1 MVLKKILFLYQIND
15 DMKSMMKRFVQ
26 MLVLLLVA
34 NTVFAQKHN
43 EKRSVLDQVYE
54 VQYIGVGQDGTKV
67 FTVTTT
73 AKDANEGVAMAKRDA
88 VAACLFRGIAASE
101 NTKATPAIVSYSK
114 AEDNIQFFENFLALP
129 TNKTPGGQYHRFINK
144 TGQPQAVK
152 NGKLYTVSVDVQVKY
167 DELVTYMQEKGYAE
181 NIKET
186 AAGKYAKPI
195 LMVVPSDV
203 YCNDMGFVQKWK
215 DETGKTQSI
224 PDYDVFGRE
233 DSRDLRLV
241 IASLNEIFK
250 NKGFETQSLEF
261 LLKSMKQEEQEN
273 ALVGDDYGLE
283 GAIAESPIDRI
294 KRTANVDFLVDLDF
308 EVMEKGM
315 GRYVTFNMR
324 AVDVSANAREIAH
337 AHGDGKP
344 SNSATVNTLLEEAVL
359 NHMDSF
365 CKKIQD
371 EFINMSKNGR
381 QITVKVKR
389 TENSEYNLIRDTFS
403 FEGEETPL
411 NDIIYFWLQDNTVD
425 NNPTRTIT
433 PNLLT
438 FNQVMIPLTKVGRR
452 NAIQRVDTQS
462 YLQGLQSFLR
472 NNFNIES
479 TIYMRG
485 PSEVW
490 LIL

>member
-1 MVLKKILFLYQIND
+1 
-15 DMKSMMKRFVQ
+15 MKRLIQ
-26 MLVLLLVA
+26 VLALLILA
-34 NTVFAQKHN
+34 NTAFAQKQN
-43 EKRSVLDQVYE
+43 EKRSVLDQQYE

-73 AKDANEGVAMAKRDA
+73 AKDATEGVEMAKRDA
-88 VAACLFRGIAASE
+88 VAACLFRGITASG
-101 NTKATPAIVSYSK
+101 NTKATPAIVSYAK
-114 AEDNIQFFENFLALP
+114 AEENLAFFESFLALP
-129 TNKTPGGQYHRFINK
+129 TKKTPGGQYHRFINK
-144 TGQPQAVK
+144 TGNPQSVK
-152 NGKLYTVSVDVQVKY
+152 NGKAYDVSVDVQVLY
-167 DELVTYMQEKGYAE
+167 DDLVKYMQDKGYAE
-181 NIKET
+181 AVKNT
-186 AAGKYAKPI
+186 DAGKYAKPI

-203 YCNDMGFVQKWK
+203 YCNDMGYVQKWT
-215 DETGKTQSI
+215 DENGKVQTI
-224 PDYDVFGRE
+224 VDYDIFGRE

-261 LLKSMKQEEQEN
+261 LLKSMKQEDQEN
-273 ALVGDDYGLE
+273 SLVGDDYGLD

-294 KRTANVDFLVDLDF
+294 KRTANVDFIVDLDF

-315 GRYVTFNMR
+315 GRYISFNMR

-359 NHMDSF
+359 NHMDMF
-365 CKKIQD
+365 CKKLQD
-371 EFINMSKNGR
+371 EFGNMAKNGR

-389 TENSEYNLIRDTFS
+389 TDNSEYNLLKDTFM
-403 FEGEETPL
+403 FEGEETTL
-411 NDIIYFWLQDNTVD
+411 SDLIYYWLQDNTVD

-433 PNLLT
+433 PNVLT
-438 FNQVMIPLTKVGRR
+438 FNQVMIPLTKTGRR
-452 NAIQRVDTQS
+452 GAIQRVDTQD
-462 YLQGLQSFLR
+462 YLTGLQSYLR
-472 NNFNIES
+472 NNYNIEG

>member
-1 MVLKKILFLYQIND
+1 MRNIVKFGLLQAF
-15 DMKSMMKRFVQ
+15 
-26 MLVLLLVA
+26 LLVFVA
-34 NTVFAQKHN
+34 NSVFAQKQN
-43 EKRSVLDQVYE
+43 EKRSVLDQQYE

-67 FTVTTT
+67 FTVKTT
-73 AKDANEGVAMAKRDA
+73 AKDATEGVEMAKRDA
-88 VAACLFRGIAASE
+88 VAACLFRGITASG
-101 NTKATPAIVSYSK
+101 NTKATPAIVSYAK
-114 AEDNIQFFENFLALP
+114 AEENLAFFEGFLALP
-129 TNKTPGGQYHRFINK
+129 TKKAPGGQYHRFINK
-144 TGQPQAVK
+144 TGNPQSVK
-152 NGKLYTVSVDVQVKY
+152 EGKGYSVSVDVQVLY
-167 DELVTYMQEKGYAE
+167 DELVKYMQDKGYADA
-181 NIKET
+181 IKNTE
-186 AAGKYAKPI
+186 AGKYAKPI

-203 YCNDMGFVQKWK
+203 YCNEMGYVQKWK
-215 DETGKTQSI
+215 DENGKTQTI
-224 PDYDVFGRE
+224 VDYDIFGRE

-241 IASLNEIFK
+241 IASLNDIFK

-261 LLKSMKQEEQEN
+261 LLKSMKQEDQEN
-273 ALVGDDYGLE
+273 SLVGDDYGLD
-283 GAIAESPIDRI
+283 GSIVESPIDRI
-294 KRTANVDFLVDLDF
+294 KRTANVDFIVDLDF

-315 GRYVTFNMR
+315 GRYISFNMR

-359 NHMDSF
+359 NHMDMF
-365 CKKIQD
+365 CKKLQD
-371 EFINMSKNGR
+371 EFINMSRNGR

-389 TENSEYNLIRDTFS
+389 TDNSEYNLLKDTFM
-403 FEGEETPL
+403 FEGEQTTL
-411 NDIIYFWLQDNTVD
+411 NDIIYYWIQDNTVD

-433 PNLLT
+433 PNVLT

-462 YLQGLQSFLR
+462 YLQGLQSYLM
-472 NNFNIES
+472 NNYNIEG

>member
-1 MVLKKILFLYQIND
+1 
-15 DMKSMMKRFVQ
+15 MKRFIQ
-26 MLVLLLVA
+26 VLALLILA
-34 NTVFAQKHN
+34 NSAFAQKQN
-43 EKRSVLDQVYE
+43 EKRSILDQQYE

-73 AKDANEGVAMAKRDA
+73 AKDATEGVEMAKRDA
-88 VAACLFRGIAASE
+88 VAACLFRGITASG
-101 NTKATPAIVSYSK
+101 NTKATPAIVSYAK
-114 AEDNIQFFENFLALP
+114 AEENLAFFESFLALP
-129 TNKTPGGQYHRFINK
+129 TKKTPGGQYHRFINK
-144 TGQPQAVK
+144 TGNPQSVK
-152 NGKLYTVSVDVQVKY
+152 NGKAYDVSVDVQVLY
-167 DELVTYMQEKGYAE
+167 DDLVKYMQDKGYAE
-181 NIKET
+181 AVKNT
-186 AAGKYAKPI
+186 DAGKYAKPI

-203 YCNDMGFVQKWK
+203 YCNDMGYVQKWT
-215 DETGKTQSI
+215 DENGKVQTI
-224 PDYDVFGRE
+224 VDYDIFGRE

-261 LLKSMKQEEQEN
+261 LLKSMKQEDQEN
-273 ALVGDDYGLE
+273 SLIGDDYGLD

-294 KRTANVDFLVDLDF
+294 KRTANVDFIVDLDF

-315 GRYVTFNMR
+315 GRYISFNMR

-359 NHMDSF
+359 NHMDMF
-365 CKKIQD
+365 CKKLQD
-371 EFINMSKNGR
+371 EFGNMAKNGR

-389 TENSEYNLIRDTFS
+389 TDNSEYNLLKDTFM
-403 FEGEETPL
+403 FEGEETTL
-411 NDIIYFWLQDNTVD
+411 SDLIYYWLQDNTVD

-433 PNLLT
+433 PNVLT
-438 FNQVMIPLTKVGRR
+438 FNQVMIPLTKTGRR
-452 NAIQRVDTQS
+452 GAIQRVDTQD
-462 YLQGLQSFLR
+462 YLTGLQSYLR
-472 NNFNIES
+472 NNYNIEG

>member
-1 MVLKKILFLYQIND
+1 MRNIAKFGLLQAF
-15 DMKSMMKRFVQ
+15 
-26 MLVLLLVA
+26 LLVFVA
-34 NTVFAQKHN
+34 NSVFAQKQN
-43 EKRSVLDQVYE
+43 EKRSVLDQQYE

-67 FTVTTT
+67 FTVKTT
-73 AKDANEGVAMAKRDA
+73 AKDATEGVEMAKRDA
-88 VAACLFRGIAASE
+88 VAACLFRGITASG
-101 NTKATPAIVSYSK
+101 NTKATPAIVSYAK
-114 AEDNIQFFENFLALP
+114 AEENLAFFEGFLALP
-129 TNKTPGGQYHRFINK
+129 TKKAPGGQYHRFINK
-144 TGQPQAVK
+144 TGNPQSVK
-152 NGKLYTVSVDVQVKY
+152 EGKGYSVSVDVQVLY
-167 DELVTYMQEKGYAE
+167 DELVKYMQDKGYADA
-181 NIKET
+181 IKNTE
-186 AAGKYAKPI
+186 AGKYAKPI

-203 YCNDMGFVQKWK
+203 YCNEMGYVQTWK
-215 DETGKTQSI
+215 DENGKTQTI
-224 PDYDVFGRE
+224 VDYDIFGRE

-241 IASLNEIFK
+241 IASLNDIFK

-261 LLKSMKQEEQEN
+261 LLKSMKQEDQEN
-273 ALVGDDYGLE
+273 SLVGDDYGLD
-283 GAIAESPIDRI
+283 GSIVESPIDRI
-294 KRTANVDFLVDLDF
+294 KRTANVDFIVDLDF

-315 GRYVTFNMR
+315 GRYISFNMR

-359 NHMDSF
+359 NHMDMF
-365 CKKIQD
+365 CKKLQD
-371 EFINMSKNGR
+371 EFINMSRNGR

-389 TENSEYNLIRDTFS
+389 TDNSEYNLLKDTFM
-403 FEGEETPL
+403 FEGEQTTL
-411 NDIIYFWLQDNTVD
+411 NDIIYYWIQDNTVD

-433 PNLLT
+433 PNVLT

-462 YLQGLQSFLR
+462 YLQGLQSYLM
-472 NNFNIES
+472 NNYNIEG

>member
-1 MVLKKILFLYQIND
+1 MRNIAKFGLLQAF
-15 DMKSMMKRFVQ
+15 
-26 MLVLLLVA
+26 LLVFVA
-34 NTVFAQKHN
+34 NSVFAQKQN
-43 EKRSVLDQVYE
+43 EKRSVLDQQYE

-67 FTVTTT
+67 FTVKTT
-73 AKDANEGVAMAKRDA
+73 AKDATEGVEMAKRDA
-88 VAACLFRGIAASE
+88 VAACLFRGITASG
-101 NTKATPAIVSYSK
+101 NTKATPAIVSYAK
-114 AEDNIQFFENFLALP
+114 AEENLAFFEGFLALP
-129 TNKTPGGQYHRFINK
+129 TKKAPGGQYHRFINK
-144 TGQPQAVK
+144 TGNPQSVK
-152 NGKLYTVSVDVQVKY
+152 EGKGYSVSVDVQVLY
-167 DELVTYMQEKGYAE
+167 DELVKYMQDKGYADA
-181 NIKET
+181 IKNTE
-186 AAGKYAKPI
+186 AGKYAKPI

-203 YCNDMGFVQKWK
+203 YCNEMGYVQKWK
-215 DETGKTQSI
+215 DENGKTQTI
-224 PDYDVFGRE
+224 VDYDIFGRE

-241 IASLNEIFK
+241 IASLNDIFK

-261 LLKSMKQEEQEN
+261 LLKSMKQEDQEN
-273 ALVGDDYGLE
+273 SLVGDDYGLD
-283 GAIAESPIDRI
+283 GSIVESPIDRI
-294 KRTANVDFLVDLDF
+294 KRTANVDFIVDLDF

-315 GRYVTFNMR
+315 GRYISFNMR

-359 NHMDSF
+359 NHMDMF
-365 CKKIQD
+365 CKKLQD
-371 EFINMSKNGR
+371 EFINMSRNGR

-389 TENSEYNLIRDTFS
+389 TDNSEYNLLKDTFM
-403 FEGEETPL
+403 FEGEQTTL
-411 NDIIYFWLQDNTVD
+411 NDIIYYWIQDNTVD

-433 PNLLT
+433 PNVLT

-462 YLQGLQSFLR
+462 YLQGLQSYLM
-472 NNFNIES
+472 NNYNIEG

>member
-1 MVLKKILFLYQIND
+1 
-15 DMKSMMKRFVQ
+15 MKRFIQ
-26 MLVLLLVA
+26 VLALLILA
-34 NTVFAQKHN
+34 NTAFAQKQN
-43 EKRSVLDQVYE
+43 EKRSVLDQQYE

-73 AKDANEGVAMAKRDA
+73 AKDATEGVEMAKRDA
-88 VAACLFRGIAASE
+88 VAACLFRGITASG
-101 NTKATPAIVSYSK
+101 NTKATPAIVSYAK
-114 AEDNIQFFENFLALP
+114 AEENLAFFESFLALP
-129 TNKTPGGQYHRFINK
+129 TKKTPGGQYHRFINK
-144 TGQPQAVK
+144 TGNPQSVK
-152 NGKLYTVSVDVQVKY
+152 NGKAYDVSVDVQVLY
-167 DELVTYMQEKGYAE
+167 DDLVKYMQDKGYAE
-181 NIKET
+181 AVKNT
-186 AAGKYAKPI
+186 DAGKYAKPI

-203 YCNDMGFVQKWK
+203 YCNDMGYVQKWT
-215 DETGKTQSI
+215 DENGKVQTI
-224 PDYDVFGRE
+224 VDYDIFGRE

-261 LLKSMKQEEQEN
+261 LLKSMKQEDQEN
-273 ALVGDDYGLE
+273 SLVGDDYGLD

-294 KRTANVDFLVDLDF
+294 KRTANVDFIVDLDF

-315 GRYVTFNMR
+315 GRYISFNMR

-359 NHMDSF
+359 NHMDMF
-365 CKKIQD
+365 CKKLQD
-371 EFINMSKNGR
+371 EFGNMAKNGR

-389 TENSEYNLIRDTFS
+389 TDNSEYNLLKDTFM
-403 FEGEETPL
+403 FEGEETTL
-411 NDIIYFWLQDNTVD
+411 SDLIYYWLQDNTVD

-433 PNLLT
+433 PNVLT
-438 FNQVMIPLTKVGRR
+438 FNQVMIPLTKTGRR
-452 NAIQRVDTQS
+452 GAIQRVDTQD
-462 YLQGLQSFLR
+462 YLTGLQSYLR
-472 NNFNIES
+472 NNYNIEG

>member
-1 MVLKKILFLYQIND
+1 
-15 DMKSMMKRFVQ
+15 MKRFIQ
-26 MLVLLLVA
+26 VLALLILA
-34 NTVFAQKHN
+34 NTAFAQKQN
-43 EKRSVLDQVYE
+43 EKRSVLDQQYE

-73 AKDANEGVAMAKRDA
+73 AKDATEGVEMAKRDA
-88 VAACLFRGIAASE
+88 VAACLFRGITASG
-101 NTKATPAIVSYSK
+101 NTKATPAIVSYAK
-114 AEDNIQFFENFLALP
+114 AEENLAFFESFLALP
-129 TNKTPGGQYHRFINK
+129 TKKTPGGQYHRFINK
-144 TGQPQAVK
+144 TGNPQSVK
-152 NGKLYTVSVDVQVKY
+152 NGKAYDVSVDVQVLY
-167 DELVTYMQEKGYAE
+167 DDLVKYMQDKGYAE
-181 NIKET
+181 AVKNT
-186 AAGKYAKPI
+186 DAGKYAKPI

-203 YCNDMGFVQKWK
+203 YCNDMGYVQKWT
-215 DETGKTQSI
+215 DENGKVQTI
-224 PDYDVFGRE
+224 VDYDIFGRE

-261 LLKSMKQEEQEN
+261 LLKSMKQEDQEN
-273 ALVGDDYGLE
+273 SLVGDDYGLD

-294 KRTANVDFLVDLDF
+294 KRTANVDFIVDLDF

-315 GRYVTFNMR
+315 GRYISFNMR

-359 NHMDSF
+359 NHMDMF
-365 CKKIQD
+365 CKKLQD
-371 EFINMSKNGR
+371 EFGNMAKNGR

-389 TENSEYNLIRDTFS
+389 TDNSEYNLLKDTFM
-403 FEGEETPL
+403 FEGEDTTL
-411 NDIIYFWLQDNTVD
+411 SDLIYYWLQDNTVD

-433 PNLLT
+433 PNVLT
-438 FNQVMIPLTKVGRR
+438 FNQVMIPLTKTGRR
-452 NAIQRVDTQS
+452 GAIQRVDTQD
-462 YLQGLQSFLR
+462 YLIGLQSYLR
-472 NNFNIES
+472 NNYNIEG

>member
-1 MVLKKILFLYQIND
+1 
-15 DMKSMMKRFVQ
+15 MKRFIQ
-26 MLVLLLVA
+26 VLALLILA
-34 NTVFAQKHN
+34 NTAFAQKQN
-43 EKRSVLDQVYE
+43 EKRSVLDQQYE

-73 AKDANEGVAMAKRDA
+73 AKDATEGVEMAKRDA
-88 VAACLFRGIAASE
+88 VAACLFRGITASG
-101 NTKATPAIVSYSK
+101 NTKATPAIVSYAK
-114 AEDNIQFFENFLALP
+114 AEENLAFFESFLALP
-129 TNKTPGGQYHRFINK
+129 TKKTPGGQYHRFINK
-144 TGQPQAVK
+144 TGNPQSVK
-152 NGKLYTVSVDVQVKY
+152 NGKAYDVSVDVQVLY
-167 DELVTYMQEKGYAE
+167 DDLVKYMQDKGYAE
-181 NIKET
+181 AVKNT
-186 AAGKYAKPI
+186 DAGKYAKPI

-203 YCNDMGFVQKWK
+203 YCNDMGYVQKWT
-215 DETGKTQSI
+215 DENGKVQTI
-224 PDYDVFGRE
+224 VDYDIFGRE

-261 LLKSMKQEEQEN
+261 LLKSIKQEDQEN
-273 ALVGDDYGLE
+273 SLVGDDYGLD

-294 KRTANVDFLVDLDF
+294 KRTANVDFIVDLDF

-315 GRYVTFNMR
+315 GRYISFNMR

-359 NHMDSF
+359 NHMDMF
-365 CKKIQD
+365 CKKLQD
-371 EFINMSKNGR
+371 EFGNMAKNGR

-389 TENSEYNLIRDTFS
+389 TDNSEYNLLKDTFM
-403 FEGEETPL
+403 FEGEETTL
-411 NDIIYFWLQDNTVD
+411 SDLIYYWLQDNTVD

-433 PNLLT
+433 PNVLT
-438 FNQVMIPLTKVGRR
+438 FNQVMIPLTKTGRR
-452 NAIQRVDTQS
+452 GAIQRVDTQD
-462 YLQGLQSFLR
+462 YLTGLQSYLR
-472 NNFNIES
+472 NNYNIEG